1 MARKSFTNQMSNEE
15 IDIRPIIEKILR
27 QKFFI
32 LSFVFASTF
41 ISAIVSINTP
51 KTWQGEFQIVYDE
64 ESQKSTGGGLLS
76 GLDFSVFNIGIGNKL
91 NTQVSV
97 LQSPYVLMDIY
108 DYVRK
113 KRNDKFLTFKKW
125 TRSLDIEIVEG
136 TSVVKVVYKDNDKV
150 LLKKVLEDI
159 SDTYEK
165 YRIEERKK
173 DIAKSMVYLETQIK
187 KYEQKANEDYSILQ
201 EYANEQ
207 LMYVPTVLSE
217 KNVVAIDQFTADK
230 IQAFNRLKEIEF
242 NIDKINKI
250 PIESDEIF
258 SKSALLDNKKER
270 IPEFNTYLQNEVKLS
285 NLRKTFKEEDISI
298 QSLIFHKSNLRKKIR
313 SKLLSNLLAEK
324 SYMEAKIDSLNRS
337 QEKLNKY
344 GNLLRRALKSNTTL
358 QALEQNYVKLSLE
371 KTNNL
376 NEAQII
382 TKPTILPY
390 AIAPQKRRSVS
401 ITFIISLFIGS
412 LIAYAYSKFKDVLLS
427 EEEVIPIVQDKPID
441 YLYINKP
448 EEWKDILGFQKQLMK
463 FDSNTKI
470 AIYNFGSR
478 NDFNFS
484 NLNNVF
490 EEIFGK
496 NNYKLTSSI
505 EDLLECKNII
515 CLIYLGSIKKSKFEK
530 QIFRLNSLKDLNIG
544 YLTIK

>member
-1 MARKSFTNQMSNEE
+1 
-15 IDIRPIIEKILR
+15 
-27 QKFFI
+27 
-32 LSFVFASTF
+32 
-41 ISAIVSINTP
+41 
-51 KTWQGEFQIVYDE
+51 
-64 ESQKSTGGGLLS
+64 
-76 GLDFSVFNIGIGNKL
+76 
-91 NTQVSV
+91 
-97 LQSPYVLMDIY
+97 
-108 DYVRK
+108 
-113 KRNDKFLTFKKW
+113 
-125 TRSLDIEIVEG
+125 
-136 TSVVKVVYKDNDKV
+136 
-150 LLKKVLEDI
+150 
-159 SDTYEK
+159 
-165 YRIEERKK
+165 
-173 DIAKSMVYLETQIK
+173 
-187 KYEQKANEDYSILQ
+187 EDYSILQ

-358 QALEQNYVKLSLE
+358 TALEKNYVKLSLE

-382 TKPTILPY
+382 T
-390 AIAPQKRRSVS
+390 
-401 ITFIISLFIGS
+401 
-412 LIAYAYSKFKDVLLS
+412 
-427 EEEVIPIVQDKPID
+427 
-441 YLYINKP
+441 
-448 EEWKDILGFQKQLMK
+448 
-463 FDSNTKI
+463 
-470 AIYNFGSR
+470 
-478 NDFNFS
+478 
-484 NLNNVF
+484 
-490 EEIFGK
+490 
-496 NNYKLTSSI
+496 
-505 EDLLECKNII
+505 
-515 CLIYLGSIKKSKFEK
+515 
-530 QIFRLNSLKDLNIG
+530 
-544 YLTIK
+544 